1 MGAGTP
7 APIIPA
13 TPLGEIQRER
23 GGDSSI
29 WSSRC
34 LGVSSEAGGESS
46 VEGLFKRRCTNE
58 APHGVG
64 SARILI
70 VGVSWLG
77 DGIMA
82 MPALAALRKRLPG
95 AHITMLAKPSVA
107 ALWSIFP
114 GVDEVILLKKGFSGM
129 RDTIRAVR
137 KGGFDF
143 AYILPKSFRSAWIP
157 FLAGIPGRR
166 GLSGNGRGWMLTETA
181 MLSESA
187 VCGHQSL
194 EIADVLQLPHG
205 DLESPPFLVVPDE
218 IRDRVWKRV
227 NAFQGGAG
235 AGKLIAFFPGAAHG
249 PSKRWPVGNFA
260 AAGRRLVSESGCCV
274 LILGSRGDKSVCDEV
289 AAGIREGAVNLAGET
304 DFLELISLISL
315 CRCVVANDSGGMHLA
330 AGLGVPVI
338 GLFGLTDP
346 SKTAPVGTRCKL
358 LCAEGVCRSR
368 DIDPDSPEARSAIAS
383 IPVDAVLNALT
394 ATPEWSSTAG
404 SGSGQ

>member
-1 MGAGTP
+1 MP
-7 APIIPA
+7 VSPVFV
-13 TPLGEIQRER
+13 
-23 GGDSSI
+23 SI
-29 WSSRC
+29 K
-34 LGVSSEAGGESS
+34 ES
-46 VEGLFKRRCTNE
+46 
-58 APHGVG
+58 PHGVG

-82 MPALAALRKRLPG
+82 MPALAAFRKRLPG

-114 GVDEVILLKKGFSGM
+114 GIDEVIPLQKGFSGM

-166 GLSGNGRGWMLTETA
+166 GLAGNGRGWMLTEKA
-181 MLSESA
+181 VLSEAA

-194 EIADVLQLPHG
+194 EIADVLHLSHG
-205 DLESPPFLVVPDE
+205 DLESPPFLVVSDAMRE
-218 IRDRVWKRV
+218 RVRSRLKDFFGEADSDQV
-227 NAFQGGAG
+227 
-235 AGKLIAFFPGAAHG
+235 IAFFPGSAHG
-249 PSKRWPVGNFA
+249 PSKRWPAANFSAVGC
-260 AAGRRLVSESGCCV
+260 GLVSEPGCRV
-274 LILGSRGDKSVCDEV
+274 LILGSRGDKVVCDEV
-289 AAGIREGAVNLAGET
+289 AAGIGEGAVNLAGET

-330 AGLGVPVI
+330 AGLGIPVI

-346 SKTAPVGTRCKL
+346 SKTAPVGTRQAL
-358 LCAEGVCRSR
+358 LCAEGVQHSR
-368 DIDPDSPEARSAIAS
+368 DIDPDSPEARAAIAS
-383 IPVDAVLNALT
+383 IPIDAVMSAL
-394 ATPEWSSTAG
+394 AKVIARVQIPDAPRDLRSAR
-404 SGSGQ
+404 

>member
-1 MGAGTP
+1 MP
-7 APIIPA
+7 VSP
-13 TPLGEIQRER
+13 EFV
-23 GGDSSI
+23 SI
-29 WSSRC
+29 
-34 LGVSSEAGGESS
+34 
-46 VEGLFKRRCTNE
+46 KE

-82 MPALAALRKRLPG
+82 MPALAAFRKRLPG

-114 GVDEVILLKKGFSGM
+114 GIDEVIPLRKGFSGM

-166 GLSGNGRGWMLTETA
+166 GLAGNGRGWMLTEKA
-181 MLSESA
+181 VLSEAA
-187 VCGHQSL
+187 VCGHQSI
-194 EIADVLQLPHG
+194 EIADVLHLPHG
-205 DLESPPFLVVPDE
+205 DLELPPFLVVSDAMRE
-218 IRDRVWKRV
+218 RARSRLK
-227 NAFQGGAG
+227 ALLGGAD
-235 AGKLIAFFPGAAHG
+235 ADQLIAFFPGSAHG
-249 PSKRWPVGNFA
+249 PSKRWPAPNFA
-260 AAGRRLVSESGCCV
+260 AVGCGLVSEPGCRV
-274 LILGSRGDKSVCDEV
+274 LILGSRGDKVVCDEV
-289 AAGIREGAVNLAGET
+289 AAGIGEGAVNLAGET

-330 AGLGVPVI
+330 AGLGIPVI

-346 SKTAPVGTRCKL
+346 SKTAPVGTRQAL
-358 LCAEGVCRSR
+358 LCAEGVQHSR
-368 DIDPDSPEARSAIAS
+368 DIDPDSPEARAAIAS
-383 IPVDAVLNALT
+383 IPIDAVMSAL
-394 ATPEWSSTAG
+394 AKVIARVHIPDAPRDLRSAR
-404 SGSGQ
+404 